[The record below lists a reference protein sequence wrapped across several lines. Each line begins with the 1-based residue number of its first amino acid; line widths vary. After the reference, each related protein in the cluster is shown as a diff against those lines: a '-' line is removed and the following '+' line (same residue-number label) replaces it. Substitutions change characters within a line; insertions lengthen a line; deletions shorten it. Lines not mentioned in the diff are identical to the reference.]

1 MKTFAKKKA
10 IGARDPTSPCF
21 YRREQTKRG
30 KEEKRKEVSA
40 TKLANFLKERNY
52 GIFFPNE
59 EIF

>member
-21 YRREQTKRG
+21 YRREPTKRG

-40 TKLANFLKERNY
+40 TN
-52 GIFFPNE
+52 
-59 EIF
+59 